1 MNLDNISLKFSE
13 EKKKEIIDAVKANK
27 KAMDTTKKYH
37 SNALPFLFQEWHKLF
52 PQQKQSIS
60 CLSCRKAVTKLF
72 TLLYEHWEKEPTT
85 RTGALSRP

>member
-13 EKKKEIIDAVKANK
+13 EKKKEIIDAVKTNRK
-27 KAMDTTKKYH
+27 SMDTTQKYH

-52 PQQKQSIS
+52 PQQTQTLS
-60 CLSCRKAVTKLF
+60 CTGCRKAVTKFF
-72 TLLYEHWEKEPTT
+72 TLLAENWEKQSVT